1 MGDALAWVL
10 PLTLLAVFFYP
21 MSRPTQSMWSNPIEW
36 PVMFV
41 LELLAI
47 LPLALRRTRPGLSA
61 ALIAVGAMGQVVLF
75 YGPGFTMLTVPA
87 AVYAAAK
94 YGSRRASRGYL
105 LLGLIGAV
113 LLGLMFLLNAVF
125 QINHPLSEFSDQED
139 VYWPTSAGMLMVFV
153 LISAFSAA
161 VVVTCWLLGTMAGR
175 RRREIEAITERN
187 QLLERERDQEARL
200 AADAERMRIAREMH
214 DVISHS
220 MSVMIA
226 QADGGRYVLSQYPEQ
241 AEKAF
246 ETIGETGRDSLAEL
260 RRMLGVLRE
269 EDEQLAKRPT
279 PGLRDLPQLIR
290 DVRASGLA
298 VGLRSAEELPEV
310 PEGIGLAAYRV
321 VQEALTNTLKHGGPE
336 AEAEVRVWLSGGR
349 PVLVVEV
356 SDDGLGSRAEGDGG
370 GSGLRGMRERAALY
384 GGTVENRAH
393 DGGFDVTASFPLR
406 SHTGQANGVQKQDA
420 QEAG

>member
-1 MGDALAWVL
+1 ML
-10 PLTLLAVFFYP
+10 PLTLLAVFLYP
-21 MSRPTQSMWSNPIEW
+21 MSRPAQSMWSNPIEW
-36 PVMFV
+36 PVMFG

-47 LPLALRRTRPGLSA
+47 LPLALRRIRPGLSA
-61 ALIAVGAMGQVVLF
+61 GLIAIGAVGQVALF

-105 LLGLIGAV
+105 LLGLTGAV
-113 LLGLMFLLNAVF
+113 LLGLMFFLNAVF
-125 QINHPLSEFSDQED
+125 QINHPLSEFSDQEGTQ
-139 VYWPTSAGMLMVFV
+139 WPTPAGMLMVFV

-279 PGLRDLPQLIR
+279 PGLRDLPRLIR

-321 VQEALTNTLKHGGPE
+321 VQEALTNTLKHGGSE
-336 AEAEVRVWLSGGR
+336 AEAEVRVRVRLSEGR

-356 SDDGLGSRAEGDGG
+356 SDDGLGSRAEGDGC

-384 GGTVENRAH
+384 GGTVETGAH

-406 SHTGQANGVQKQDA
+406 SQTGQESSVQERGVQKQDT